1 MRQIKATLW
10 QCAKCFAIEMASSFD
25 SDFYL
30 LRLPRRHSWP
40 EAVQTLRPSTSG
52 IFDPLPD
59 QEEIALR
66 SSMTSRTSNHSMGSC
81 IYRLKKYLIFP
92 GKKINQNVIVFRK
105 FLDRKRAEWCCCSRL
120 ILQRC
125 LLKERTL
132 RILGYNLNKQCRT
145 WLFIDI
151 MGSPDCDYIKITI
164 GEVYFRALYL
174 IHPLLLGVLGA
185 WMTFKKAEI

>member
-1 MRQIKATLW
+1 MWFFKHRYNESYQMKTTKVKYFLISINLYINAGCDVWTPPLTLLMFFTLMRQIKATLW

-81 IYRLKKYLIFP
+81 IYLLRKY
-92 GKKINQNVIVFRK
+92 
-105 FLDRKRAEWCCCSRL
+105 
-120 ILQRC
+120 
-125 LLKERTL
+125 
-132 RILGYNLNKQCRT
+132 
-145 WLFIDI
+145 
-151 MGSPDCDYIKITI
+151 
-164 GEVYFRALYL
+164 
-174 IHPLLLGVLGA
+174 
-185 WMTFKKAEI
+185 

>member
-1 MRQIKATLW
+1 MLKWLLCRWSSLYPYVGIWAKAPQWVMVFKAVLEAFLQNLTFKHQYQPLAIILMVINLMRQIKAILW

-25 SDFYL
+25 SDFDL

-81 IYRLKKYLIFP
+81 IY
-92 GKKINQNVIVFRK
+92 
-105 FLDRKRAEWCCCSRL
+105 
-120 ILQRC
+120 
-125 LLKERTL
+125 LL
-132 RILGYNLNKQCRT
+132 
-145 WLFIDI
+145 
-151 MGSPDCDYIKITI
+151 
-164 GEVYFRALYL
+164 
-174 IHPLLLGVLGA
+174 
-185 WMTFKKAEI
+185 